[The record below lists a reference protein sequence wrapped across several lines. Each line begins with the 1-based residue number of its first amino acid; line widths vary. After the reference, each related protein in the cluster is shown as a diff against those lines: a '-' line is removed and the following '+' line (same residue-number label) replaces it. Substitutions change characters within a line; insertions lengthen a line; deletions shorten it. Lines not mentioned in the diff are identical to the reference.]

1 MKLFLVVDPD
11 FNHNSDFK
19 IAKQLIDLAKKI
31 NKEINF
37 ND

>member
-1 MKLFLVVDPD
+1 MKLFLAAES
-11 FNHNSDFK
+11 NIKHKSDFK
-19 IAKQLIDLAKKI
+19 TEKQLIDLAKKI